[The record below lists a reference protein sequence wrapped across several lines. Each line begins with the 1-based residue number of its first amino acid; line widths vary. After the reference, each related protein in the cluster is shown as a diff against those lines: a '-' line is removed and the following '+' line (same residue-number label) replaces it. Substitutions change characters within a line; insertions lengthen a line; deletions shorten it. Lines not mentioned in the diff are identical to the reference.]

1 MKTSPSPRQMK
12 VRGVG
17 RVRSLARQDAVNTPI
32 YARRRRLIAMDGM
45 NADFAGA
52 KICPA
57 ADACRSGNRTLFGIG
72 IFVAELLYIE
82 KLDKESTSTNFHS
95 K

>member
-1 MKTSPSPRQMK
+1 MK

-57 ADACRSGNRTLFGIG
+57 ACRSGNRTLFGIG
-72 IFVAELLYIE
+72 IFVAELLHIE
-82 KLDKESTSTNFHS
+82 KSDKESTSTNFHS